1 MTQPPSLFGPS
12 KRTWYLTFD
21 LCYYQRPRCLL
32 VFKERAREE
41 ELSQVSMHAIM
52 VDFYSQIAAN
62 ISDNSFDDDEEEE
75 VMIIAVYSSL

>member
-1 MTQPPSLFGPS
+1 M
-12 KRTWYLTFD
+12 
-21 LCYYQRPRCLL
+21 
-32 VFKERAREE
+32 FKERAREE